1 MLDVPGFNLAVQWH
15 PEWRVDENPFS
26 MAMFRAFGDA
36 CRERAASEGRSN
48 VSEHDAIHRWL
59 TERAIDDVEAI
70 VPDMAGAARGK
81 VMPASKFGGGQIKMP
96 EGVFAQMISG
106 DYVSD
111 PDNVEDRDM
120 WLVPDA
126 SSLRPVPWAA
136 EPAASVFMDCFD
148 RHGTAVGKSPRN
160 VLRHVL
166 SHYEAR
172 GWSPIVA
179 PEVEFYLLSPHS
191 DPNSEAEPPE
201 GRLGWTE
208 GANQP
213 YSIDTM
219 NDFDEFVNQVYEY
232 CEAQRITIDTIS
244 QEMGPAQFELN
255 FLHGEPVELADQV
268 FMFKRTVRE
277 AAINHNMRATFL
289 AKPMA
294 EEAGSAL
301 HIHQSIVDADGNNI
315 FSTAGGEPSDEFF
328 GFLGGL
334 QRYMNEALLMFA
346 PYVNSY
352 RRLANPWS
360 SPTNLSWAIDNR
372 TVGLRV
378 PDSPPEARRIENR
391 LAGSDVNPY
400 LVIAASLAC
409 GFRGMV
415 EGLKPTEPVDG
426 SAYGEDYSLHRH
438 VFAAIE
444 SMQGSDAMREMLGDD
459 FVTLYTTLKDAEYRE
474 FQEIITPYEREILMF
489 NV

>member
-1 MLDVPGFNLAVQWH
+1 VTHAGSV
-15 PEWRVDENPFS
+15 
-26 MAMFRAFGDA
+26 RASDR
-36 CRERAASEGRSN
+36 CN
-48 VSEHDAIHRWL
+48 VSDDNLVQDWL
-59 TERAIDDVEAI
+59 TEHHIEDVEAI

-81 VMPASKFGGGQIKMP
+81 VMPAAKFGKGDMKMP
-96 EGVFAQMISG
+96 EGVFAQTISG

-120 WLVPDA
+120 WLVPDPET
-126 SSLRPVPWAA
+126 LRPVPWAA
-136 EPAASVFMDCFD
+136 DPAAAVFLDCYHRD
-148 RHGTAVGKSPRN
+148 GSPVAKSPRN

-166 SHYEAR
+166 SMYEAK
-172 GWSPIVA
+172 GWIPVVA

-191 DPNSEAEPPE
+191 DPNEDAEPPE

-219 NDFDEFVNQVYEY
+219 NDFDGFVNQVYQY
-232 CEAQRITIDTIS
+232 CEAQRINIDTIS

-255 FLHGEPVELADQV
+255 FLHGDALELADQV
-268 FMFKRTVRE
+268 FLFKRTVRE
-277 AAINHNMRATFL
+277 AAINHKMHATFL
-289 AKPMA
+289 AKPMS
-294 EEAGSAL
+294 EDAGSAL
-301 HIHQSIVDADGNNI
+301 HLHQSIVDTRGNNV
-315 FSTAGGEPSDEFF
+315 FSDKKGEPTDLFH

-334 QRYMNEALLMFA
+334 QKYMNEALLMFA

-352 RRLANPWS
+352 RRLASPWS
-360 SPTNLSWAIDNR
+360 SPVNLAWAIDNR

-391 LAGSDVNPY
+391 LAGADVNPY

-409 GFRGMV
+409 GYMGMV
-415 EGLKPTEPVDG
+415 EGLKPTGPTEG
-426 SAYGEDYSLHRH
+426 SAYGEDHSLHRH
-438 VFAAIE
+438 LFAAI
-444 SMQGSDAMREMLGDD
+444 DAMRDSKVMRSMLGEP
-459 FVTLYTTLKDAEYRE
+459 FVDLYVALKDDEYKE